1 MFERYTEPARRAIF
15 YARAVAVLNAAP
27 AIDPSHL
34 LYGLMW
40 GGDSR
45 AQTLF
50 RLREVFPL
58 FCGCPHKFADL
69 KAVTQPEGP
78 PLTYD
83 SKKIVARAAMQA
95 DSLLDGWIDTEHLLL
110 GILAEPACLA
120 AKHLRMAGIT
130 LKNARQIVLDNKPS
144 RPDYGPVPTRP
155 EETPSRLKR
164 LMFKWRTWRSRMG
177 GPGGS

>member
-27 AIDPSHL
+27 AIDPSHQ

-58 FCGCPHKFADL
+58 VCGCPH
-69 KAVTQPEGP
+69 
-78 PLTYD
+78 
-83 SKKIVARAAMQA
+83 
-95 DSLLDGWIDTEHLLL
+95 DGWIDTEHLLL

-120 AKHLRMAGIT
+120 ATHLRMAGIT
-130 LKNARQIVLDNKPS
+130 LKNARQIVVDNKPS
-144 RPDYGPVPTRP
+144 RPDYGPVPPRP
-155 EETPSRLKR
+155 EETPSKLKQ

-177 GPGGS
+177 GAGGG